1 MKVRCEFSN
10 PLAESCKKCASAK
23 VECQSQSETNITDK
37 NTISKKSKAK
47 SRIDYLQKYIT
58 EAYNE
63 IASIQKEEGTE
74 EGDSSS
80 KIDENPSSP
89 HSPSYQY
96 PDDEKLATGDN
107 FTEFVIDPDDDG
119 GLTLTSNALRS
130 NDVVKTAIELNL
142 YTYEEAVRFYEIF
155 NNDMYRHIPCDL
167 KAHKNLDSMCVTR
180 SILALAM
187 ITSAASVTTWDKA
200 TVRRAFFER
209 IVTERI
215 NIMGKVSISLIH
227 SLIIDCMFL
236 STARS
241 FLWLLWAYVVA
252 VVMDLGSATDLAN
265 IKKLPADH
273 PERIRSIESSEAVLA
288 MTSWI
293 ALMGLTGARKRR
305 WNILGGWQNLC
316 DTMRNFTRDS
326 PMHNRYLQLIIHIE
340 SSFDIKRFVEKVSL
354 IPQSSVTDALDIYH
368 QTIAKVNVQEK
379 LYLNLSEGDVDRKNS
394 WENSLFFA
402 FSQMKYILTDTI
414 LDRYLANGLKI
425 QPSGLSAW
433 ANTALESLVY
443 ELEGFLIFQ
452 IEDFIKD
459 VKSSAR
465 VPKYVFIRPIQTM
478 VCLTRVRAVR
488 EHIGMKTEVPPET
501 EILKLFDDIEQV
513 WSVPEKTS
521 WQAHEIFPFLKKV
534 KSWYLNVRERAAQR
548 APEIQNVNQLM
559 KQDDDAL
566 SLMKIN
572 HDNVTHWAAEL
583 DFMIQSANDALGN
596 FSYANLYPSM
606 EA

>member
-1 MKVRCEFSN
+1 MRCEFSN

-23 VECQSQSETNITDK
+23 VECQSQSAANIIDK
-37 NTISKKSKAK
+37 KTISKKSSAKA
-47 SRIDYLQKYIT
+47 RIEYLQKYIT
-58 EAYNE
+58 DAYNE
-63 IASIQKEEGTE
+63 IASIRKGNGID
-74 EGDSSS
+74 EGDSS
-80 KIDENPSSP
+80 KIAEDNSP
-89 HSPSYQY
+89 PHGLSHQY
-96 PDDEKLATGDN
+96 PEDEKLATGDS
-107 FTEFVIDPDDDG
+107 FTSFALDPDDDS
-119 GLTLTSNALRS
+119 GLALTSNALRS
-130 NDVVKTAIELNL
+130 HDVVKTAIELGL
-142 YTYEEAVRFYEIF
+142 YTYEEAIRFYDIF
-155 NNDMYRHIPCDL
+155 KSDMYRHIPCDL
-167 KAHKNLDSMCVTR
+167 KAHENLDEMCATR

-200 TVRRAFFER
+200 TMRRAFFER

-215 NIMGKVSISLIH
+215 NIMGKMSISLIH
-227 SLIIDCMFL
+227 SLIVDCMFL

-252 VVMDLGSATDLAN
+252 VIMDLGSANDLNN
-265 IKKLPADH
+265 IKTLPVNH
-273 PERIRSIESSEAVLA
+273 PDRLRSIEATEAVLA

-316 DTMRNFTRDS
+316 DTMRNFTHDS
-326 PMHNRYLQLIIHIE
+326 PLHKRYQQLIIHIE
-340 SSFDIKRFVEKVSL
+340 CSFDIKRFVEKVSV
-354 IPQSSVTDALDIYH
+354 IPQASVTEALDIYH
-368 QTIAKVNVQEK
+368 QAIAKVSLQEK
-379 LYLNLSEGDVDRKNS
+379 LYLKLSEGDLDRKNS

-414 LDRYLANGLKI
+414 LDRYLANGFKV
-425 QPSGLSAW
+425 QPSGLSTW

-443 ELEGFLIFQ
+443 ELENFLIFQ

-459 VKSSAR
+459 VTSSAR
-465 VPKYVFIRPIQTM
+465 VPKYVYIRPIQTM

-488 EHIGMKTEVPPET
+488 EHIGMKTDIPPER
-501 EILKLFDDIEQV
+501 EVLKYFDDIERV

-534 KSWYLNVRERAAQR
+534 KSWYLKIRERALQR
-548 APEIQNVNQLM
+548 ALEIQNANQLM
-559 KQDDDAL
+559 KQEDDPL
-566 SLMKIN
+566 SGMKIN
-572 HDNVTHWAAEL
+572 YDNVSHWAAEL

-596 FSYANLYPSM
+596 LSYANLYPSM